1 MITDI
6 FLGFNAL

>member
-6 FLGFNAL
+6 FI